1 MLLCY
6 FPSLFY
12 ADSAENEVQ
21 KKKIKLFN
29 PRNKLGGLKFFGELK
44 ILTQPTIFAG
54 VEPILSSSA
63 TPRVHYHRGHA
74 YGQLLYAS
82 ECHHSLSLS
91 LHMLQY
97 PHFRCRTLLLFVFG
111 RSWDF
116 TSCFFFL
123 SEHMHLLIIE
133 SKTRIQYIVC
143 TKKANPNKLSPQL
156 QSINYTA

>member
-1 MLLCY
+1 MLEVAVVVV
-6 FPSLFY
+6 LF
-12 ADSAENEVQ
+12 SFTFLRWFCWKWSP
-21 KKKIKLFN
+21 KKKIKLSN

-54 VEPILSSSA
+54 IEPVLSSSA

-116 TSCFFFL
+116 TSCFFFFVGTYAF
-123 SEHMHLLIIE
+123 INNW
-133 SKTRIQYIVC
+133 KQ
-143 TKKANPNKLSPQL
+143 NPHTIHSLYKIS
-156 QSINYTA
+156 